1 MAKQEVGNYPS
12 ELVHLYGKETI
23 DECIRVIVEFE
34 KNSKHLTLY
43 EFLEDYVPQAKL
55 TLFQAENVV
64 YAVDNFF
71 ANAGYYFASDDDLN
85 QINDRGLVP
94 YVLVKYLKSLDLV

>member
-34 KNSKHLTLY
+34 KNSRHSTLY
-43 EFLEDYVPQAKL
+43 EFLEEYVPQAKL
-55 TLFQAENVV
+55 TLFQAETW
-64 YAVDNFF
+64 YMPLTTSSPTQD
-71 ANAGYYFASDDDLN
+71 
-85 QINDRGLVP
+85 IT
-94 YVLVKYLKSLDLV
+94 SLQMMT